1 MSKEHLYY
9 EEYPEIYEKF
19 PEKRQSRAR
28 GANTLSENFKKLRA
42 FFNWAQAEGLILVS
56 PFSKFK
62 CEKELYGTP
71 YYLTKEEMQK
81 MLNTDLSATPEYERQ
96 PCLCQVS
103 HNRGGSQEEFGGYF
117 GVV

>member
-42 FFNWAQAEGLILVS
+42 FFNWALAE
-56 PFSKFK
+56 
-62 CEKELYGTP
+62 
-71 YYLTKEEMQK
+71 
-81 MLNTDLSATPEYERQ
+81 DPEYRSV
-96 PCLCQVS
+96 CKTTLVDIL
-103 HNRGGSQEEFGGYF
+103 G
-117 GVV
+117 